1 MRLLTLSKPS
11 GQADGGSYS
20 RYWAQHLSQH
30 VVNTCFPVSTLA
42 VLTPIFVSQQLPLK
56 ADLCT
61 NVNPQTLLVHGFAR
75 ETRKRAQM
83 QRDLQCRRWQDVG
96 VHRYRRHA
104 RAYQGLIW
112 KAFSICI
119 HQCEVR
125 ARFQIYI
132 AFGET
137 AVARSTNQIAL
148 RR

>member
-61 NVNPQTLLVHGFAR
+61 NVHPQALYAKVVCEAFDCGR
-75 ETRKRAQM
+75 RAQQLSVTSAECTYISPACRGCATHACEMAAPKPAGM
-83 QRDLQCRRWQDVG
+83 QQEG
-96 VHRYRRHA
+96 Y
-104 RAYQGLIW
+104 
-112 KAFSICI
+112 
-119 HQCEVR
+119 
-125 ARFQIYI
+125 
-132 AFGET
+132 
-137 AVARSTNQIAL
+137 
-148 RR
+148 

>member
-61 NVNPQTLLVHGFAR
+61 NVHPQALVRTNKEGHDLSDP
-75 ETRKRAQM
+75 RKR
-83 QRDLQCRRWQDVG
+83 G
-96 VHRYRRHA
+96 VEVLIGQHA
-104 RAYQGLIW
+104 RSSSKNGILG
-112 KAFSICI
+112 K
-119 HQCEVR
+119 
-125 ARFQIYI
+125 
-132 AFGET
+132 T
-137 AVARSTNQIAL
+137 AV
-148 RR
+148 